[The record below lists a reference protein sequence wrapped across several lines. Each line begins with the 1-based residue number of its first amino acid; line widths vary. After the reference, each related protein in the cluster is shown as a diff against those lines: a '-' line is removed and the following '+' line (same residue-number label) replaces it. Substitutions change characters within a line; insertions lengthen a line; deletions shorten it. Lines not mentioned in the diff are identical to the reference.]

1 MEAKD
6 RIKDVQKLLYNYKA
20 YKRILTDKARLLEEI
35 RTYGLPSKSSS
46 VSIYPTT
53 TGDKKDE
60 KELEDETIKTL
71 EHQISQLTR
80 HINQIDGAM
89 ELIENDEY
97 FGIIKYKYFNKMTHA
112 AIGRMFNIDPSGIN
126 RHDKRLLK
134 ELAKVIF
141 A

>member
-1 MEAKD
+1 MEGKD

-35 RTYGLPSKSSS
+35 RLYGLPSKSSS

-60 KELEDETIKTL
+60 KELEDETIRTL

-80 HINQIDGAM
+80 HINQIDGAL

-97 FGIIKYKYFNKMTHA
+97 FGIIKYKYFENRMNKE
-112 AIGRMFNIDPSGIN
+112 IGRLFNVDPSSIS

>member
-1 MEAKD
+1 MEGKD
-6 RIKDVQKLLYNYKA
+6 KIKDVQKLLYNYKA

-35 RTYGLPSKSSS
+35 RLYGLPSKSSS

-60 KELEDETIKTL
+60 KELEDETIRTL

-89 ELIENDEY
+89 EIIENDEY
-97 FGIIKYKYFNKMTHA
+97 YGIIKYKYFNRMSHI
-112 AIGRMFNIDPSGIN
+112 AIGRLFNVDPSSIS
-126 RHDKRLLK
+126 RHDKRLMK
-134 ELAKVIF
+134 EMAKVIF

>member
-1 MEAKD
+1 MEAEN

-35 RTYGLPSKSSS
+35 RKYGLPSKSAS

-53 TGDKKDE
+53 TGDKKDD
-60 KELEDETIKTL
+60 KEIEEETIRTL

-97 FGIIKYKYFNKMTHA
+97 FGIIKYKYFENRMNKE
-112 AIGRMFNIDPSGIN
+112 IGRLFNVDPSSIS

-134 ELAKVIF
+134 EMAKVIF